1 MQCLVYNELPFSED
15 VRQFT
20 FSSLPVKDTTDAN
33 KKHEPT
39 EEQCT
44 LLDQLITDMDL
55 SLADTCVPLCFRVVY
70 LAACFKHTV
79 IAR

>member
-55 SLADTCVPLCFRVVY
+55 SLADTCVPECVLVLFVWRRVSSI
-70 LAACFKHTV
+70 L
-79 IAR
+79 